1 MANFN
6 PGIKRSK
13 LSALIIIF
21 SLFCFPVFAQQDQT
35 DTSVTDVP
43 APPEAQTFTP
53 AQTLPANQP
62 IAVQAADQNKISLDI
77 KGMDV
82 VDVLKMLATRSG
94 MNIVVGKNVS
104 GRVTLFL
111 KNVDIWDAF
120 EIILLANDLAYET
133 KGSIIN
139 VMTQR
144 DYELI
149 YGERY
154 QDKKQAKIIKLK
166 YAKAADLSRALNQI
180 KTNIGRI
187 VVDEGSNTIALID
200 SPQKIKEMEDFIK
213 TTDLPI
219 QTKVFGLNYA
229 QADKLQPKI
238 QEILTK
244 GVGTM
249 RMDERTNKIVVTDYP
264 EKLDEIS
271 KVIEAFDEKSQQVLI
286 DAQIIEIKPKDEFK
300 MGVDWDYWLEKNVRL
315 LEALPS
321 TGGSNFLKIGT
332 AAAGALVTEKGEY
345 KGIIDILRTIGDTQ
359 ILSSPRI
366 IALNNQEAKIL
377 VGDKKSYGTS
387 TISQGGSGNTVT
399 AVDIK
404 TVESGIKLSVTPTIN
419 RDGFVTMKIKP
430 EISETTI
437 SNITVDGQQTA
448 APTTTTSES
457 ETTVM
462 VKDGVTILIGGL
474 KKEKRTKEV
483 AKIPVLGDI
492 PGIGFV
498 FRRTS
503 DSMETNE
510 LVILL
515 TPHIL
520 TGDKPVTSFSE
531 IPPKTG
537 AVARMD
543 NGKILLDKTNN
554 NPNYNKQILDK
565 INALALFDRPKSA
578 KGSIKLAFTLS
589 YSGMLV
595 DEPRVIETTNKVLNE
610 YAIRAVKEA
619 APFKHF
625 PESLNKD
632 RETFNVDL
640 FYE

>member
-1 MANFN
+1 
-6 PGIKRSK
+6 
-13 LSALIIIF
+13 
-21 SLFCFPVFAQQDQT
+21 
-35 DTSVTDVP
+35 
-43 APPEAQTFTP
+43 
-53 AQTLPANQP
+53 
-62 IAVQAADQNKISLDI
+62 
-77 KGMDV
+77 
-82 VDVLKMLATRSG
+82 
-94 MNIVVGKNVS
+94 
-104 GRVTLFL
+104 
-111 KNVDIWDAF
+111 
-120 EIILLANDLAYET
+120 
-133 KGSIIN
+133 
-139 VMTQR
+139 
-144 DYELI
+144 
-149 YGERY
+149 
-154 QDKKQAKIIKLK
+154 
-166 YAKAADLSRALNQI
+166 
-180 KTNIGRI
+180 
-187 VVDEGSNTIALID
+187 
-200 SPQKIKEMEDFIK
+200 
-213 TTDLPI
+213 
-219 QTKVFGLNYA
+219 
-229 QADKLQPKI
+229 
-238 QEILTK
+238 
-244 GVGTM
+244 
-249 RMDERTNKIVVTDYP
+249 
-264 EKLDEIS
+264 
-271 KVIEAFDEKSQQVLI
+271 
-286 DAQIIEIKPKDEFK
+286 
-300 MGVDWDYWLEKNVRL
+300 
-315 LEALPS
+315 
-321 TGGSNFLKIGT
+321 
-332 AAAGALVTEKGEY
+332 
-345 KGIIDILRTIGDTQ
+345 
-359 ILSSPRI
+359 
-366 IALNNQEAKIL
+366 
-377 VGDKKSYGTS
+377 
-387 TISQGGSGNTVT
+387 
-399 AVDIK
+399 
-404 TVESGIKLSVTPTIN
+404 
-419 RDGFVTMKIKP
+419 MKIKP